1 MKILSLD
8 LGQSK
13 TAVCMLRTH
22 DNRATHLTR
31 PTTRQAMHDLLLDR
45 RANDLFGQRLMRK
58 PLLRGDQTSLIL
70 LFHLCALSV
79 LSVVECLLAFAPDQ
93 RLTYSRRP

>member
-13 TAVCMLRTH
+13 TAVCMLHTH

-31 PTTRQAMHDLLLDR
+31 PTTRQAMHDLLLEQAR
-45 RANDLFGQRLMRK
+45 TGW
-58 PLLRGDQTSLIL
+58 
-70 LFHLCALSV
+70 
-79 LSVVECLLAFAPDQ
+79 
-93 RLTYSRRP
+93 

>member
-13 TAVCMLRTH
+13 TAVCMLHTH

-31 PTTRQAMHDLLLDR
+31 PTTRQAMHDLLLEQ
-45 RANDLFGQRLMRK
+45 A
-58 PLLRGDQTSLIL
+58 RGPAGDG
-70 LFHLCALSV
+70 
-79 LSVVECLLAFAPDQ
+79 E
-93 RLTYSRRP
+93 RPHRGVGVRPGPRDGH